1 MSVDYDYNSQGL
13 FATGSNQIHAIA
25 AHGSSVF
32 ELSLGGASPPPNVI
46 GKFNMWFTGG
56 KLNVK
61 NRLGATYVATVT
73 FMG

>member
-32 ELSLGGASPPPNVI
+32 EASLAPTNPNVPN
-46 GKFNMWFTGG
+46 KFNMWFTGG

-61 NRLGATYVATVT
+61 NRLGASYVATVT